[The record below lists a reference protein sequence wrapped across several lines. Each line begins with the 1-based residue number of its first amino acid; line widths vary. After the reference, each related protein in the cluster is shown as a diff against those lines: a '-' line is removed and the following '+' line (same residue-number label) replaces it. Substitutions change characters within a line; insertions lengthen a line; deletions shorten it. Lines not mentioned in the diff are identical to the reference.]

1 MPYHKPSTAP
11 SLRID
16 PVACLIHVNAF
27 GLVDRGESFATDRQK
42 YPGKC
47 PKFRVNAHGGNAAE
61 RVLFRHQM
69 IAE

>member
-42 YPGKC
+42 YPGSAQN
-47 PKFRVNAHGGNAAE
+47 FELTLTAAM
-61 RVLFRHQM
+61 RQNGFFFV
-69 IAE
+69 IK